1 MDNELTNIFPKLGRF
16 TDDLELPG
24 MAHLVFVGSPHP
36 HARINRIDTRQA
48 EKAPGVLMV
57 LTGRELAR
65 HTNPLPQLLELGNIG
80 WDFKAPAEVYPL
92 AVNKVRYQGEP
103 VAAVIA
109 EDHRQAVRAAELIEI
124 DYDPLPVTI
133 DALPAMSPESPLLYE
148 EWGDNIQAHR
158 LLTFGDVQGA
168 FDEADR
174 VIEVSWKEA
183 RASGFPLEPRGCLS
197 SYDPATGTLDTR
209 GSYQC
214 PFRAQ
219 QAIAHVLRLPTTN
232 IKVTAAAIGGAFGN
246 RINCS
251 KHAVVCFA
259 ALHLCRPVKW
269 FESHRESICTGVHQR
284 DVLWSGQV
292 AFNNDGQI
300 LGIKTRFIQNV
311 GVEISHRGYGGG
323 SLMAAISAVPNTYQL
338 KGLEIDAYAVVTNKS
353 FYGAYR
359 GYGKDKGLRY
369 MERIMD
375 RLARELE
382 MTPEEIRYRNFIPPT
397 DFPYHQITGYVYDSG
412 DYPALMT
419 KAIKLA
425 DLNFW
430 REKQTAARAKNRY
443 IGIGMAFIIEPA
455 GVASTN
461 VTSGLTQARIKLTP
475 DGLIEAHSDRTE
487 IGQGAEES
495 HRIVISD
502 ILGIAKEDVIIPPVS
517 SDTIGQ
523 GPVSSRGSVYS
534 LSALA
539 VAAKQMKAKVI
550 QYATHFFETAAEDI
564 AMENGAIFSIKN
576 PEQKMNYRELA
587 KRVYFLPGPRSL
599 PMDMKMAN
607 DFLPDVQATWFS
619 PSTAKN
625 PSSTYTT
632 FCMSV
637 DIVVVEVDVETGA
650 VKILKMTH
658 VHDAGNIISRELVEG
673 QIHGG
678 VAQGLGEALFE
689 EIVYGDN
696 GDMLTESYTNYL
708 LPTALEVPEI
718 TIGHMQTP
726 SPFTELGTKGMGEA
740 PLISSKAALIA
751 SVEDALAPLGV
762 EINES
767 PATRQRVR
775 QWVRN
780 AQATAIV
787 EDGEHRSI

>member
-1 MDNELTNIFPKLGRF
+1 MDNDLAHIFPRLGRF
-16 TDDLELPG
+16 TADPELPG
-24 MAHLVFVGSPHP
+24 MAHLVFVGSPHA
-36 HARINRIDTRQA
+36 HARIIHVDTRKA
-48 EKAPGVLMV
+48 EKAPGVLMI

-65 HTNPLPQLLELGNIG
+65 HTNPLPQLLELGALG
-80 WDFKAPAEVYPL
+80 WDFKVPAEVYPV
-92 AVNKVRYQGEP
+92 AVDKVRYQGEP

-109 EDHRQAVRAAELIEI
+109 EERRLAVRAAELIEI
-124 DYDPLPVTI
+124 DYEPLPVIT
-133 DALPAMSPESPLLYE
+133 DALSAMSPENPLLYE
-148 EWGDNIQAHR
+148 EWGDNVQAHR
-158 LLTFGDVQGA
+158 LFNFGDVQGA

-197 SYDPATGTLDTR
+197 SYDASSGTIDTR

-214 PFRAQ
+214 PFRVQ
-219 QAIAHVLRLPTTN
+219 QSLAHVLRLPTTN
-232 IKVTAAAIGGAFGN
+232 VKVTAAAIGGSFGN
-246 RINCS
+246 RINCF
-251 KHAVVCFA
+251 KHAVVSFA
-259 ALHLCRPVKW
+259 ALQLCRPVKW
-269 FESHRESICTGVHQR
+269 LESHRESICTGVHQR
-284 DVLWSGQV
+284 DVLWSGKV

-300 LGIKTRFIQNV
+300 LGIKARFIQNV

-323 SLMAAISAVPNTYQL
+323 SLMAAISAVPNTYRL

-369 MERIMD
+369 MERVMD

-382 MTPEEIRYRNFIPPT
+382 MPPEEIRYRNFIPPT
-397 DFPYHQITGYVYDSG
+397 EFPYRQITGYVYDSG
-412 DYPALMT
+412 DYPALMN
-419 KAIKLA
+419 KAVKLA
-425 DLNFW
+425 DLKSW
-430 REKQTAARAKNRY
+430 RVKQAAARAESRY

-455 GVASTN
+455 GVASAN

-475 DGLIEAHSDRTE
+475 DGLIEVHSDRTE

-502 ILGIAKEDVIIPPVS
+502 ILGIDKKDVVIHPAS
-517 SDTIGQ
+517 SDTIGM

-550 QYATHFFETAAEDI
+550 QYAAHSFETPAEDI

-576 PEQKMNYRELA
+576 PEQKINYRELA
-587 KRVYFLPGPRSL
+587 KRVYFLPGPKSL
-599 PMDMKMAN
+599 SMDMKLGN

-619 PSTAKN
+619 PNTAKN
-625 PSSTYTT
+625 PTSTYTT

-637 DIVVVEVDVETGA
+637 DVVVVEVDVEIGA
-650 VKILKMTH
+650 VKIIKMTH
-658 VHDAGNIISRELVEG
+658 VHDAGNIISQELVDG

-678 VAQGLGEALFE
+678 LAQGLGEALYE
-689 EIVYGDN
+689 EIVYGED
-696 GDMLTESYTNYL
+696 GGILTESYTNYL
-708 LPTALEVPEI
+708 MPTALDVPDV

-740 PLISSKAALIA
+740 PLISSKAAVIA
-751 SVEDALAPLGV
+751 AVEDALATFGV

-767 PATRQRVR
+767 PATRQRIR
-775 QWVRN
+775 QWVRA
-780 AQATAIV
+780 AQANAVV
-787 EDGEHRSI
+787 EDGGHRSI

>member
-1 MDNELTNIFPKLGRF
+1 MVNDPARILPKLGRF

-36 HARINRIDTRQA
+36 HARITRVDTRQA
-48 EKAPGVLMV
+48 EQAPGVLMV

-65 HTNPLPQLLELGNIG
+65 HTNPLPQLLELGSIG

-92 AVNKVRYQGEP
+92 AVDKVRYQGEP

-109 EDHRQAVRAAELIEI
+109 EERRLAVRAAELIEI
-124 DYDPLPVTI
+124 DYEPLPVITE
-133 DALPAMSPESPLLYE
+133 ALPAMSPESPLLYE
-148 EWGDNIQAHR
+148 DWGDNVQAHR
-158 LLTFGDVQGA
+158 LFSFGDVQGA

-197 SYDPATGTLDTR
+197 SYDTATGTLDTR

-219 QAIAHVLRLPTTN
+219 QSLAHVLRLPTSN
-232 IKVTAAAIGGAFGN
+232 VKVTAAAIGGSFGN
-246 RINCS
+246 RINSS

-259 ALHLCRPVKW
+259 AIRLGRPVKW

-292 AFNNDGQI
+292 AFKNDGQI
-300 LGIKTRFIQNV
+300 LGIKVRFIQNV

-323 SLMAAISAVPNTYQL
+323 SLMAAISAVPNTYRL
-338 KGLEIDAYAVVTNKS
+338 KGLEIDAYAVVANKS

-359 GYGKDKGLRY
+359 GYGKDKGLRF
-369 MERIMD
+369 MERVMD

-382 MTPEEIRYRNFIPPT
+382 ILPEEIRYRNFVPPT

-412 DYPALMT
+412 DYPALMA
-419 KAIKLA
+419 KAVKLA
-425 DLNFW
+425 ELNSW
-430 REKQTAARAKNRY
+430 REKQAAARAESRY
-443 IGIGMAFIIEPA
+443 IGIGLALIVEPA
-455 GVASTN
+455 GVASAN
-461 VTSGLTQARIKLTP
+461 VASGLTQARIKLTP

-502 ILGIAKEDVIIPPVS
+502 ILGIEKEDVIIPPVS
-517 SDTIGQ
+517 SDMIGI
-523 GPVSSRGSVYS
+523 GPVSSRGSVYP

-539 VAAKQMKAKVI
+539 VAAKQLKAKVI
-550 QYATHFFETAAEDI
+550 QYAAHYFDTPAEDI
-564 AMENGAIFSIKN
+564 AMENGAIFSIRA
-576 PEQKMNYRELA
+576 PERKMSYAELA

-599 PMDMKMAN
+599 SMDMKTSH

-619 PSTAKN
+619 PSTALN
-625 PSSTYTT
+625 PTSTYTT
-632 FCMSV
+632 FCVSADV
-637 DIVVVEVDVETGA
+637 AVVEVDVETGA

-726 SPFTELGTKGMGEA
+726 SPYTELGTKGMGEA
-740 PLISSKAALIA
+740 PLISSKAAVIA

-775 QWVRN
+775 QWVRT
-780 AQATAIV
+780 AQAGAAV
-787 EDGEHRSI
+787 EDGKRRLI